1 MAPACDTCRTPL
13 DAPDSGPPRIG
24 RVVTVGNRLLV
35 RHAVAVEQ
43 HDDAVLVLDR
53 NDTPTPVE
61 TDRFDGLA
69 RVPLAP
75 DDVISAAGRLWV
87 AERARVDGALKARW
101 SDTAVHAAA
110 VRSAT
115 ASVGARRGAAL
126 DLVTLGLPDE
136 PDLRLSASELT
147 WYRARAA
154 ARHGDAHTLVHLLGQ
169 LPPSGYP
176 GRIDL
181 LLIRA
186 VDLFADAALAERAD
200 ALLKPFATASLDARA
215 LRAALRSS
223 APRGTLNLLHAYAR
237 VAAGD
242 DPQVAATTLAIAGGG
257 PLPSGARSSGP
268 AVRALDTHL
277 SRLSAARD
285 DPDGLDE
292 AALRAVGLVAEL
304 ARRAYLSGDERR
316 LADLPDADEAVRHY
330 RALHAYRSTGRVDAE
345 HLRPHTRATVTHTA
359 ELAQPF
365 AGRRVAPAEV
375 AADPSTWSFLVTN
388 AVDEKITL
396 TDRLRAEHPQFALW
410 LALCATRNSLRD
422 GRWSEVAAAGQ
433 RIADQTATPALR
445 AEALNVAAYAHWQI
459 GAADEA
465 LAVLDRALAIH
476 PVPAHAVNAAL
487 IAAERGGRAAL
498 PYLARVREL
507 TTRPGVRRGAL
518 EHAIGLWRA
527 TDGTG
532 YPSTLASMVR
542 SELSAPQDDTDFHRT
557 LLELSLAHDRVWLR
571 GADTGIGA
579 RGRVQTR
586 TARYYVARAAYA
598 EDPSA
603 DTLRGAAMALTALCR
618 LDPPPVWTAA
628 EQARLVDELDLALQA
643 PEPALNPAPA
653 IAVLLAA
660 DALGLRAH
668 LTFAIRAGARL
679 AEAARKRGR
688 MVSVD
693 AERRLILAPVRLY
706 ERRHEELDR
715 DERTAVAD
723 VLATHLRL
731 ATTAI
736 VNVAVTRN
744 NTLVAHWRR
753 LEREPVPDHATGRR
767 IAARKVEIL
776 DRLDRYLDRCRPYV
790 EALATLPVD
799 EKFQQ
804 QIGDVL
810 ARLTTMST
818 RARESLHEEE

>member
-43 HDDAVLVLDR
+43 HDDTVLVLDR
-53 NDTPTPVE
+53 NDVPTPVE
-61 TDRFDGLA
+61 IDRFDGLA

-87 AERARVDGALKARW
+87 AGRARVHGALKARW
-101 SDTAVHAAA
+101 SGTAVHAAA

-154 ARHGDAHTLVHLLGQ
+154 ARHGDADTLVHLLGQ
-169 LPPSGYP
+169 LPPTGYP
-176 GRIDL
+176 GRVDL
-181 LLIRA
+181 LLLRA

-200 ALLKPFATASLDARA
+200 AILTPFAASSLDARA

-223 APRGTLNLLHAYAR
+223 APRGALHLLRAYAP

-242 DPQVAATTLAIAGGG
+242 DPQVAATTLAITGGG
-257 PLPSGARSSGP
+257 PLPTGARSSGP
-268 AVRALDTHL
+268 AVRALDAHL
-277 SRLSAARD
+277 GRLSAATT

-292 AALRAVGLVAEL
+292 AGLRAVGLVAEL
-304 ARRAYLSGDERR
+304 ARRAYLAGDERR

-330 RALHAYRSTGRVDAE
+330 RALHAYRSTGRVDAG
-345 HLRPHTRATVTHTA
+345 HLRPHARETVTRTA

-365 AGRRVAPAEV
+365 TGRRVAPAEV

-396 TDRLRAEHPQFALW
+396 TDRIRAEHPQFALW

-422 GRWSEVAAAGQ
+422 GRWSEVAAEGQ
-433 RIADQTATPALR
+433 RIADQTTVPALR
-445 AEALNVAAYAHWQI
+445 AEALNVAAYAHWQLD
-459 GAADEA
+459 AADEA
-465 LAVLDRALAIH
+465 LALLDRALAIH

-487 IAAERGGRAAL
+487 VAAGSGGRAAL
-498 PYLARVREL
+498 PYLARVLEL
-507 TTRPGVRRGAL
+507 TTRPRVRCGAL

-527 TDGTG
+527 SDGPG
-532 YPSTLASMVR
+532 YPSILASMVR
-542 SELSAPQDDTDFHRT
+542 SELSVPQDDTDYHHA

-571 GADTGIGA
+571 ETGTA
-579 RGRVQTR
+579 VRGRVQTR

-603 DTLRGAAMALTALCR
+603 DTLRGAATALVALR
-618 LDPPPVWTAA
+618 RFDPRPAWSDGELAH
-628 EQARLVDELDLALQA
+628 LVDELDRALQA

-660 DALGLRAH
+660 DALDLRAH

-688 MVSVD
+688 MVSAD

-706 ERRHEELDR
+706 ERRREELDP
-715 DERTAVAD
+715 DERRAVAD
-723 VLATHLRL
+723 VLVTHLRL

-753 LEREPVPDHATGRR
+753 LEREPAPDHATGRR

-790 EALATLPVD
+790 DALTTLPVD